1 MWTSKHLTLVKPPD
15 DESVEAAQTR
25 CSLDTLRRLRG
36 GWRPGEHLLAEARR
50 AEHWSVTRRGGAGVY
65 QFIGAGVQS
74 PAFRSFTVA
83 TVLALDPEEGWGLL
97 FGGWWVRLGEP
108 VPEMPPF
115 DAADVQSCAEDWLLS
130 LFS

>member
-15 DESVEAAQTR
+15 DESVGAAQTR

-36 GWRPGEHLLAEARR
+36 GWRPGVHLLAEARR

-97 FGGWWVRLGEP
+97 FGG
-108 VPEMPPF
+108 
-115 DAADVQSCAEDWLLS
+115 
-130 LFS
+130 